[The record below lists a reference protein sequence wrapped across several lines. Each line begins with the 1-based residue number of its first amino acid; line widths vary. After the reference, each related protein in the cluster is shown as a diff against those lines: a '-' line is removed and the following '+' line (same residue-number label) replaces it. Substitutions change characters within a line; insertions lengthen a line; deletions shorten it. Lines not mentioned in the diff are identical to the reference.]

1 MEISDFFCFVG
12 GFLIGFAV
20 SGIFL
25 YSTIIA
31 AKNKLLG
38 MMSDLLSEA
47 EGLCVQYIFL
57 KALGAPVQKNIDNL
71 NKLIESTRNKITEW
85 KKTK

>member
-1 MEISDFFCFVG
+1 MEISDVFIAAG
-12 GFLIGFAV
+12 GILVGFAI

-25 YSTIIA
+25 YSTILA

-47 EGLCVQYIFL
+47 EGLRIQYIFL
-57 KALGAPVQKNIDNL
+57 KALGAPVQENIDNL
-71 NKLIESTRNKITEW
+71 NKLIETMRNKITEW

>member
-1 MEISDFFCFVG
+1 MEISDFFIAAG
-12 GFLIGFAV
+12 GILIGFAI
-20 SGIFL
+20 SGIFF
-25 YSTIIA
+25 YSIIIA

-47 EGLCVQYIFL
+47 EGLCIQYMFL
-57 KALGAPVQKNIDNL
+57 KALGAPVQENIDNL

-85 KKTK
+85 EKTK

>member
-1 MEISDFFCFVG
+1 MEISDLFCFVG

-31 AKNKLLG
+31 AKNKLIG
-38 MMSDLLSEA
+38 MMSDLLSAA
-47 EGLCVQYIFL
+47 EKLCVQYIFL
-57 KALGAPVQKNIDNL
+57 KALGGSVQREIDEL
-71 NKLIESTRNKITEW
+71 NKLIETMRNKITEW

>member
-1 MEISDFFCFVG
+1 MEISDFFIAAGGIFVG
-12 GFLIGFAV
+12 FAI

-31 AKNKLLG
+31 AKNKLLE

-47 EGLCVQYIFL
+47 EGLRIQYMFL
-57 KALGAPVQKNIDNL
+57 RALGSPVQKNIDNL
-71 NKLIESTRNKITEW
+71 NKLIEITRNKITEW